1 MKKTLHWLDEN
12 LEEFLLV
19 VMLAAMTLI
28 MGIQIFSR
36 YALGQSLSWS
46 EEVTRFLFIW
56 SGFLSVSYCSKKCLS
71 IKIEQFVAAFPRRGK
86 ALFKVVNHTFEL
98 IFFLYMIPFAYS
110 YMMSAIH
117 SGQLSPACG
126 IPMYYIQAAP
136 FVSFLL
142 VTFRILQR
150 WIIEFKVARG
160 EDVYD
165 PAHPE
170 RNTPESFIHANADM
184 PEKESNEI
192 ESLIEANT
200 PSGKEDV
207 RFILVYP
214 VICLVTLVAVLIGHS
229 QTLMIAGAF
238 IIGWAGAGGL
248 LQIVTSVCNM
258 LFPKIKG
265 TVTAL
270 VMIAS
275 SLCNYTILTAA
286 SKMAPSHV
294 MIMNIIL
301 TAIGVLLGLFV
312 NARYAK
318 MVSLAESDE

>member
-56 SGFLSVSYCSKKCLS
+56 SGFLSVSSCSKKCLS
-71 IKIEQFVAAFPRRGK
+71 IKIEQFVATFPRRGK

-200 PSGKEDV
+200 PSGKEE
-207 RFILVYP
+207 
-214 VICLVTLVAVLIGHS
+214 H
-229 QTLMIAGAF
+229 
-238 IIGWAGAGGL
+238 
-248 LQIVTSVCNM
+248 
-258 LFPKIKG
+258 
-265 TVTAL
+265 
-270 VMIAS
+270 
-275 SLCNYTILTAA
+275 
-286 SKMAPSHV
+286 
-294 MIMNIIL
+294 
-301 TAIGVLLGLFV
+301 
-312 NARYAK
+312 
-318 MVSLAESDE
+318 